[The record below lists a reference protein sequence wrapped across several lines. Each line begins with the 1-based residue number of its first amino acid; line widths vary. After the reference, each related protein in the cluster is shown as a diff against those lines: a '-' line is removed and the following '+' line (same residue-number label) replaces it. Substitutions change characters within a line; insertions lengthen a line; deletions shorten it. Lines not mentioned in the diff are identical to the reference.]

1 MTVMLSGL
9 AVIRIEMSL
18 LEMGV
23 HLMILYSTSF
33 RTMNATLILMFP
45 VIAAGPDLVS
55 LIRGSFSKPCS
66 SDLGKAQNVPSIA
79 LELVGEPAP
88 VLFRKHVASGRSMLL
103 SLFLLSAV

>member
-18 LEMGV
+18 LEMSASDDTIFNFFPYNEGHPHIDV
-23 HLMILYSTSF
+23 SSHRR
-33 RTMNATLILMFP
+33 RTRSCL
-45 VIAAGPDLVS
+45 
-55 LIRGSFSKPCS
+55 RGSFSKPCS

-88 VLFRKHVASGRSMLL
+88 VLFRKHVESGRSMLL
-103 SLFLLSAV
+103 LFLLSAV